1 MDIQVTSC
9 QSVWW
14 GHHQVGAV
22 WLGRDS
28 GGKICDF
35 FGGKQ
40 RGLTNIENNCWA
52 STCSTKRHV
61 FSILSKKS
69 RSMLVRQFSTHT
81 SMTWVYLPFETL
93 RGRGFVWE
101 KVLSIQRIGKW
112 NSQWYKTAFLA
123 RSCGR
128 LHFCLKR
135 ESTWDDVV
143 GYTCI
148 QICSWGWT
156 RSYLVGGADDD
167 SPENHWQDVQAKSD
181 EPWRRHEEGIW
192 RDKTR

>member
-1 MDIQVTSC
+1 MPICLMRSPSSRSC
-9 QSVWW
+9 LTWQRLRW
-14 GHHQVGAV
+14 
-22 WLGRDS
+22 
-28 GGKICDF
+28 KICDF

-156 RSYLVGGADDD
+156 RSYLVGGGWWWFTRKPLTRCPSQIWWTLKEAR
-167 SPENHWQDVQAKSD
+167 
-181 EPWRRHEEGIW
+181 RRHLTGQSKIMQ
-192 RDKTR
+192 DM